1 MKKIFSAI
9 IVCIFLLVVQVSF
22 AQEDE
27 PRFPGCSDP
36 ADFDCAD
43 LKMMQFVFSNV
54 KHPEGNPGGE
64 VVAVFMVKA
73 SGEITDAAILE
84 SLSPECDD
92 EALRIVKLMPDWLP
106 AIEEGAAVDM
116 EWELVVRFI
125 AK

>member
-1 MKKIFSAI
+1 MKKILYAFI
-9 IVCIFLLVVQVSF
+9 TCTFLFVTQISL

-36 ADFDCAD
+36 TDFDCAD
-43 LKMMQFVFSNV
+43 MKMMQFVFSNV

-84 SLSPECDD
+84 SLSPECDK
-92 EALRIVKLMPDWLP
+92 EALRIVNLMPDWLP
-106 AIEEGAAVDM
+106 AIEEGTAIDM